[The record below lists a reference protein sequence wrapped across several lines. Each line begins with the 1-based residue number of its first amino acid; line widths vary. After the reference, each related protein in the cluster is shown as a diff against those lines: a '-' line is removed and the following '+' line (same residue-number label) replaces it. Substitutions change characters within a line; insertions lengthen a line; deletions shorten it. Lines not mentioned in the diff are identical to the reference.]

1 MRTNACLHVV
11 VRILFVKK
19 VRSCKRV
26 HDSICVEDYGE
37 YNTREKAELFRGR
50 GRQDKTWHNV

>member
-26 HDSICVEDYGE
+26 HDSICGVDYGE
-37 YNTREKAELFRGR
+37 NNTREKAKLFRGR
-50 GRQDKTWHNV
+50 WGK